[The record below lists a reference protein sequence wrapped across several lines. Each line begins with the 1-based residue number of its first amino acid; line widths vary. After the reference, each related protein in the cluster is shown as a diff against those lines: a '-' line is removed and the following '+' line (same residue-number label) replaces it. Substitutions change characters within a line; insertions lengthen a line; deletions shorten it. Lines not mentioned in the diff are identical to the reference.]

1 MANENLYE
9 ADFDEDSHLYEEKQ
23 LTLTRNESLYLS
35 DSITILLEHSV
46 ESGRIHKPSGSLLP
60 SAKVAVPI
68 ETVEKIGMAC
78 LDATDPNNFLGVA
91 TISLPITDLYL
102 LRECCQSYVKV
113 NNELVGFNLLR
124 KIYSLILESDIKE
137 KELVENL
144 TREIDQ
150 AFLEAVKKGKSI
162 EEI

>member
-1 MANENLYE
+1 MPNPENLYE
-9 ADFDEDSHLYEEKQ
+9 DLDERLSEEKE
-23 LTLTRNESLYLS
+23 LTLTRNEALYLS
-35 DSITILLEHSV
+35 DSVTILLEHI
-46 ESGRIHKPSGSLLP
+46 EDTGRVHAPSGSLLP
-60 SAKVAVPI
+60 SAKVATPI
-68 ETVEKIGMAC
+68 ETIEKIGHAV
-78 LDATDPNNFLGVA
+78 LGSTDPNNFGGTA
-91 TISLPITDLYL
+91 TISLPVADLYL
-102 LRECCQSYVKV
+102 LRECCQSYVRV

-144 TREIDQ
+144 TKEIDK

>member
-1 MANENLYE
+1 
-9 ADFDEDSHLYEEKQ
+9 
-23 LTLTRNESLYLS
+23 
-35 DSITILLEHSV
+35 
-46 ESGRIHKPSGSLLP
+46 
-60 SAKVAVPI
+60 
-68 ETVEKIGMAC
+68 MAC
-78 LDATDPNNFLGVA
+78 LDATDPNNYLGVA
-91 TISLPITDLYL
+91 TISLPVTDLYL
-102 LRECCQSYVKV
+102 LRECCQSYIKV

>member
-1 MANENLYE
+1 M
-9 ADFDEDSHLYEEKQ
+9 
-23 LTLTRNESLYLS
+23 
-35 DSITILLEHSV
+35 
-46 ESGRIHKPSGSLLP
+46 
-60 SAKVAVPI
+60 
-68 ETVEKIGMAC
+68 
-78 LDATDPNNFLGVA
+78 
-91 TISLPITDLYL
+91 
-102 LRECCQSYVKV
+102 
-113 NNELVGFNLLR
+113 GFNLLR